1 MISLMQKIIAILL
14 IVAIGTAHSGPCDSV
29 ITRAQY
35 DSIQMGWT
43 RSEVTKAIGSPGNLV
58 SEERDFFTIRY
69 VGVTEGSSAD
79 IFISQGYVFKKT
91 QEGIC

>member
-1 MISLMQKIIAILL
+1 MISLMQQIIAILL
-14 IVAIGTAHSGPCDSV
+14 IVAIGTAYSGSCDTV

-43 RSEVTKAIGSPGNLV
+43 RSAVTKAVGSPGNPV
-58 SEERDFFTIRY
+58 SEESDFLTIRY
-69 VGVTEGSSAD
+69 VGVTEGSSAEIVIYQD
-79 IFISQGYVFKKT
+79 RVLKKT